1 MFNEMDKKE
10 YVFLTT
16 FFDKELLRKAI
27 LILEAEH
34 LDFKMINKATHGSF
48 RAPLSVFVEADIQ
61 VLSSDYE
68 KAAKLLEALMA

>member
-1 MFNEMDKKE
+1 MGEKE

-16 FFDKELLRKAI
+16 YYDKEILRRTI
-27 LILEAEH
+27 LVLEKEH
-34 LDFKMINKATHGSF
+34 IDFKMINKTSHGSS
-48 RAPLSVFVEADIQ
+48 RAPLSVLIQADIQ